1 MNRYSHLDGPRTA
14 ESQPRVE
21 HLRARLP
28 RRTLSRALRLLA
40 LTVLATGVAGAV
52 SAAPSYASTT
62 TTSFLHYP
70 VKSTDA
76 ACTQTGGRF
85 GERTAS
91 AGVGPDGDAGY
102 DFNGDS
108 INDVWVAQ
116 PFCDISGTVNQG
128 RVFLLSG
135 KDMAKG
141 TTTILKTI
149 NSPDPQTEA
158 KFGFFISVISDVNND
173 TKPDIAI
180 GTDSQDRTA
189 AGVSCTAGT
198 TGCNTDQGV
207 AWVFSG
213 AGTGSTSLP
222 LYKIDNPL
230 PQASARF
237 GSRIGNAGDVNGD
250 TVDDII
256 IGASNN
262 DVGTNVDQGQA
273 FIFDGVTGT
282 IIRTLNQPAA
292 DAITKGNFGLAVQGP
307 GDVTGDGVTDQLVD
321 ATNFTGGLASQGRM
335 YLFNGATGALIR
347 TIDDPTPQASA
358 FFGFQDVAPQ
368 SPGDL
373 NADGRVEI
381 YANGFLQDAGGLTDS
396 GEAWVF
402 DGLTGNLRSTLID
415 PTPEAGGQFGWSMS
429 KTDYNKP
436 ADDINDLYIGQSP
449 HSSTLTNH
457 NGGTYVFDGASTT
470 GSVFKSLELPTQC
483 RQPGSASD
491 NGPALGW
498 TVTTPGNL
506 NAARTTPNN
515 TNPDY
520 IAGAPFFNRTNKD
533 EGVLLAFMSDE
544 PANPAKA
551 C

>member
-70 VKSTDA
+70 VKSLDPT
-76 ACTQTGGRF
+76 CTQTGGRF

-91 AGVGPDGDAGY
+91 ASVGPNGDAGA
-102 DFNGDS
+102 DFNTDGV
-108 INDVWVAQ
+108 NDVWVAQ
-116 PFCDISGTVNQG
+116 PFCDIGGNVDQG

-135 KDMAKG
+135 ADMARG
-141 TTTILKTI
+141 VTTILKTI
-149 NSPDPQTEA
+149 DSPIPQANA
-158 KFGFFISVISDVNND
+158 KFGFFISVIADPNNAAA
-173 TKPDIAI
+173 TPNIAI
-180 GTDSQDRTA
+180 GTDSQD
-189 AGVSCTAGT
+189 VSA
-198 TGCNTDQGV
+198 NTDQGIV
-207 AWVFSG
+207 WVFDG
-213 AGTGSTSLP
+213 DPATPSTP
-222 LYKIDNPL
+222 LYTINNPK

-237 GSRIGNAGDVNGD
+237 GSRIGNAGLVDAD
-250 TVDDII
+250 TVPDII
-256 IGASNN
+256 VGASNN
-262 DVGTNVDQGQA
+262 DVGANVDQGQA
-273 FIFDGVTGT
+273 FIFSGATGT
-282 IIRTLNQPAA
+282 LIRTLNQPASSPN
-292 DAITKGNFGLAVQGP
+292 DAITNGHFGLSVQSP
-307 GDVTGDGVTDQLVD
+307 GDVTGDGKADQLVD
-321 ATNFTGGLASQGRM
+321 ATNFTGGLTNQGRL
-335 YLFNGATGALIR
+335 YLFDGATGNLVR
-347 TIDDPTPQASA
+347 TIDDPAPQASA

-373 NADGRVEI
+373 NGDKKAEI
-381 YANGFLQDAGGLTDS
+381 YANGFLQDAGGVTDS

-402 DGLTGNLRSTLID
+402 DGATGNLRSTLID

-436 ADDINDLYIGQSP
+436 ADDINDLYIGQAP
-449 HSSTLTNH
+449 HTSALNH

-483 RQPGSASD
+483 RQTGTASD

-506 NAARTTPNN
+506 NAATTPN

-520 IAGAPFFNRTNKD
+520 IAGAPFFNRTSTD
-533 EGVLLAFMSDE
+533 EGVVLGFMSDE
-544 PANPAKA
+544 PASTTKA